1 MMTSKKPKLS
11 PSARRRISQLEQELV
26 EVEAQIARLE
36 KDAHLGLAR
45 RDHFALWRRL
55 SLFADWPSDRLH

>member
-1 MMTSKKPKLS
+1 MMSAKKPKLS

-36 KDAHLGLAR
+36 KDANLGLAQ
-45 RDHFALWRRL
+45 RDHFAFWKRAP
-55 SLFADWPSDRLH
+55 LFARWPSDRLQ